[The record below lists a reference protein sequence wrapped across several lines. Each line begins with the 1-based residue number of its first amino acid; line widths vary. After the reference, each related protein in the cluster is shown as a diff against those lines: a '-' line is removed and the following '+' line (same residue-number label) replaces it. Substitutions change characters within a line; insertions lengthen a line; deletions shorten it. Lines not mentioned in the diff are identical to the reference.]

1 MRILLLITGIVVAV
15 VLLVIIAFMLV
26 PRIINYTVRR
36 NLSCSFSAVMLGVG
50 GGLTEENLSGV
61 LISRGSNNRFIA
73 LDAGSLLYG
82 IRRFLIGVRIQRF
95 TDFLGRF
102 NVHIDCQFQFKL
114 VFPFPRI
121 CFS

>member
-1 MRILLLITGIVVAV
+1 
-15 VLLVIIAFMLV
+15 MLV

-61 LISRGSNNRFIA
+61 LISRGSNNRYIA

-82 IRRFLIGVRIQRF
+82 IRRFLIGVSIQ
-95 TDFLGRF
+95 T
-102 NVHIDCQFQFKL
+102 IY
-114 VFPFPRI
+114 
-121 CFS
+121 